1 MRRNTTAVH
10 RQSTRPAHRGVG
22 SPPSQ
27 RDGALRTVSV
37 IAAAVAAAL
46 STSAWAQTTGS
57 VTLDKVTVEGAK
69 RSDTKPEP
77 GYQAKKSSSST
88 RTDTPLIDTPQSISV
103 ITQDVIKDQSVQSL
117 ADAVRYVPGIQSA
130 QGEGNRDALIF
141 RGNIS
146 TGDFF
151 VDGLRDDVQ
160 TYRDVYNTDRI
171 EVLKGANGLAF
182 GRGGSGGVINRV
194 TKEAGWDPVRDLSL
208 SYGSDDH
215 RRVGID
221 IGQGLNETVAWRL
234 NSVYEKSDSYR
245 DGVELER
252 YGINPTLTF
261 KPTSRTRV
269 VVGAEYFKDE
279 RIADRGVPSANGP
292 ANAVLNRRPFRI
304 GDDSQFFGS
313 ADLSPTETET
323 YAFNLAI
330 EHAFDNGVTIKN
342 RTRYA
347 DYDKFYQNVFADSAV
362 ANNGTFTVRGYVD
375 YTDRENTLNQTDL
388 TYTTKWGS
396 IEHKFLG
403 SLELSRQETDNSRL
417 AAFFNNNLTTTG
429 TQVTL
434 NANTA
439 SQIGSIPVT
448 FAANLI
454 NGNNA
459 FRDNTSQVDVIGVTV
474 QDQITFSPQWQAIF
488 GLRYDHFSTEFRG
501 ERRRGGTTNP
511 NDLISERFDITDEF
525 VSPRAGLIYKPRP
538 DMSVY
543 GSYSVSY
550 VPRAGDQLT
559 SLTPTT
565 QAFSPEKFINFEI
578 GAKWDV
584 NPDLALTLAVYQLE
598 REKVAVTNPS
608 NSSETIL
615 VDGQE
620 TTGIELG
627 VAGQLTKR
635 WSLFGGYAYQDGEIT
650 EQQGAGAG
658 AVLKGAELGQ
668 TPAHTFSLWNRYN
681 FTDVWGAALGVI
693 ASSHRFALTPTAS
706 QSTRLPGY
714 ARLDAALYAQFTPN
728 IRLQVNLENL
738 TGRDYA
744 LFAHNNNNITP
755 GSPFAGRA
763 TLIYSF

>member
-1 MRRNTTAVH
+1 MRPH
-10 RQSTRPAHRGVG
+10 QPSSTRQHPCAAHIG
-22 SPPSQ
+22 SPPAGH
-27 RDGALRTVSV
+27 RRNRRAASV

-46 STSAWAQTTGS
+46 STSAWAQGS

-69 RSDTKPEP
+69 RSDTRPEP

-103 ITQDVIKDQSVQSL
+103 VTQDVIKDQSVQSL
-117 ADAVRYVPGIQSA
+117 ADAVRYVPGIQAA

-160 TYRDVYNTDRI
+160 TFRDVYNTDRI

-182 GRGGSGGVINRV
+182 GRGGSGGAINRV

-208 SYGSDDH
+208 SFGSDDH
-215 RRVGID
+215 RRVAID
-221 IGQGLNETVAWRL
+221 IGQGFNDSAAWRL
-234 NSVYEKSDSYR
+234 NSVYEDSDSYR
-245 DGVELER
+245 DGVKLER
-252 YGINPTLTF
+252 YGINPTFTF

-279 RIADRGVPSANGP
+279 RIADRGVPSANGA

-304 GDDSQFFGS
+304 GDDDQFFGS
-313 ADLSPTETET
+313 ASLSPTETET

-330 EHAFDNGVTIKN
+330 EHAFDNGLTIKN

-362 ANNGTFTVRGYVD
+362 ANNGNFTVRGYVD
-375 YTDRENTLNQTDL
+375 FTDRKNTLNQTDL
-388 TYTTKWGS
+388 TYTAHWGS
-396 IEHKFLG
+396 VEHKLLG

-417 AAFFNNNLTTTG
+417 SAFFNNDLTTTG

-439 SQIGSIPVT
+439 SQIGNIPVT
-448 FAANLI
+448 FAANLL

-459 FRDNTSQVDVIGVTV
+459 FRDNTSDVDVIGVTV
-474 QDQITFSPQWQAIF
+474 QDQITFSPRWQAIF
-488 GLRYDHFSTEFRG
+488 GLRYDHFSTDFRG
-501 ERRRGGTTNP
+501 QRRSGAAPTP
-511 NDLISERFDITDEF
+511 NALVSERFDISDDF
-525 VSPRAGLIYKPRP
+525 ISPRAGLIYKPRS
-538 DMSVY
+538 DTSVY
-543 GSYSVSY
+543 ASYSVSH

-559 SLTPTT
+559 SLTLTN
-565 QAFSPEKFINFEI
+565 QAFDPEKFINVEL

-584 NPDLALTLAVYQLE
+584 NPDLALTLAVYQLD
-598 REKVAVTNPS
+598 REKVAITNPD
-608 NSSETIL
+608 NASETIL

-620 TTGIELG
+620 TKGVELT
-627 VAGQLTKR
+627 VAGQLTPR
-635 WSLFGGYAYQDGEIT
+635 WSLYGGYAYQDGEIT
-650 EQQGAGAG
+650 KQQGVTGPN

-681 FTDVWGAALGVI
+681 FTDVWGAAVGVI
-693 ASSHRFALTPTAS
+693 ARSHSFALTPTAT

-738 TGRDYA
+738 TGREYA
-744 LFAHNNNNITP
+744 LYAHNNNNITP